1 MNFKQKLSILFYL
14 KGCKKSSDGK
24 VPIYIRITI
33 DGMAE
38 DLSLGLNYT

>member
-1 MNFKQKLSILFYL
+1 L
-14 KGCKKSSDGK
+14 KGSKKSCDGK

-38 DLSLGLNYT
+38 DLSLGRHLSFRLVVQFGPYYS